1 MDAKGDTLR
10 KNLPVTNTEYQM
22 AAGRPIVSKTD
33 LKGKITYVNPYF
45 VEVSGFTE
53 EELLGAP
60 HNLVRH
66 PDMPAEAFADLWKT
80 LQEGELW
87 TALVKNRRKNG
98 DYYWVVANVTPCMEN
113 GRVVGYMSVRTKP
126 TREQIREA
134 EELYRRLREGTAD
147 VMLRRGSVIG
157 KGFLARLRRLGEMHL
172 GKRIALASLLQLSM
186 LTAATIGVL
195 VGDAPLSMTSML
207 GGGLGLAA
215 IVVTLYQWLWFRN
228 GVVLPLREATEMTK
242 AIAGGDLSRNV
253 GTHRSDDVGRLLQG
267 LQQMNVTLVAL
278 VGDINVN
285 IGSMRRATQ
294 EIASGNMDLSSRTEM
309 QASSLEESASSMEE
323 FASTVRQN
331 AEHAQ
336 QANELVRSA
345 SGVAQQGGELVE
357 KVGLTM
363 NGIVESSQQIRDI
376 IAMIDGI
383 AFQTN
388 ILALNAAVE
397 AARAGE
403 QGRGFAVVATEVRTL
418 AQRTASAA
426 KEIGTLIGT
435 SVERVGAGGALV
447 SETREIMRNIITSID
462 GVSTIMS
469 EIALASNE
477 QSAGVQQLN
486 DAISHMDQITQQN
499 AALVEQ
505 AAAASHSLH
514 EQAGQ
519 LSDSASVFNT
529 GSRT

>member
-1 MDAKGDTLR
+1 
-10 KNLPVTNTEYQM
+10 M

-53 EELLGAP
+53 EELIGAP

-98 DYYWVVANVTPCMEN
+98 DYYWVIANVTPCMEN

-134 EELYRRLREGTAD
+134 EDLYRRLREGTAD
-147 VMLRRGSVIG
+147 VMLRCGSVIR
-157 KGFLARLRRLGEMHL
+157 KGFLARISRLGEMRL
-172 GKRIALASLLQLSM
+172 GKRIALVSLLQLSM
-186 LTAATIGVL
+186 LTAAMAAVL
-195 VGDAPLSMTSML
+195 AGNAPLSMTAIL
-207 GGGLGLAA
+207 GGGLGATA
-215 IVVTLYQWLWFRN
+215 IAVTLYQWLWFRK
-228 GVVLPLREATEMTK
+228 GVVLPLREATELTK

-331 AEHAQ
+331 AEHAH

-345 SGVAQQGGELVE
+345 SCVAQQGGELVD

-447 SETREIMRNIITSID
+447 TETREIMRNIIASID

-469 EIALASNE
+469 EIALASSE

-529 GSRT
+529 GNRMQQGRLSLQ